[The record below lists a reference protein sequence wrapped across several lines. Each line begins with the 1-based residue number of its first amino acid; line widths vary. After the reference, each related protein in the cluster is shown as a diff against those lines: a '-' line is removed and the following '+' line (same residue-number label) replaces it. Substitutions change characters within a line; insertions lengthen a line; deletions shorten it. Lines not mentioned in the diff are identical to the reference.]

1 MEKIQQ
7 LLSKVEVLP
16 PSPTLLP
23 KLLPALSDVDN
34 NFDEVVEIIA
44 LDPSLTAKLLQICNS
59 AFFGMENPVTSVS
72 EAVSQVGYQSVYLLV
87 AMISGSGCFPC
98 PAPAGV
104 DPGRLWR
111 HSITTAYNAKFVAE
125 SAGEDDNLLFT
136 AGLLHDI
143 GKVVLGQIE
152 PLKMVS
158 YMYVPFNATV
168 AVHEQLLFGC
178 THAEVGAALLENWKL
193 PEPIVAGVRWHHN
206 PGEATSFQRVAACV
220 ALGNLLT
227 HSTEHSELLERD
239 DFKAGLALLDLSPD
253 TIRIWR
259 DKLRDQQSLIDSM
272 SKLPV

>member
-44 LDPSLTAKLLQICNS
+44 LDPALTAKLLQICNS

-111 HSITTAYNAKFVAE
+111 HSITSAFNAKFVAE

-178 THAEVGAALLENWKL
+178 THAEVGATLLENWKL
-193 PEPIVAGVRWHHN
+193 PEPIIAAVRWHHD
-206 PGEATSFQRVAACV
+206 PGAAPSFKSIAACV

-227 HSTEHSELLERD
+227 HSADHSAVTEQD
-239 DFKAGLALLDLSPD
+239 DFKAGLDLLQLSPQL
-253 TIRIWR
+253 IGRWR
-259 DKLRDQQSLIDSM
+259 EKLRGQQDLIDSL